1 LEHSTTADRSACG
14 GVSDAMITEAAI
26 REALNEIV
34 DPCSRA
40 AGAPAGLVE
49 MGMIPTVTLADMGE
63 GQMEVGVKLIVT
75 HPFCMMSSIFINEID
90 QKLSAMA
97 GVGKVN
103 VEFDASDFWTPD
115 LMSDDYRQR
124 LAANRARRR
133 ENTLKQRQAA

>member
-1 LEHSTTADRSACG
+1 MSGT
-14 GVSDAMITEAAI
+14 MITEAVI

-40 AGAPAGLVE
+40 AGAPAGLVD
-49 MGMIPTVTLADMGE
+49 MGMIPTVTLADIGE
-63 GQMEVGVKLIVT
+63 GQAEVGVKLIVT

-90 QKLSAMA
+90 QKLSAMP
-97 GVGKVN
+97 GISKVN

-124 LAANRARRR
+124 LEVNRARRR
-133 ENTLKQRQAA
+133 ENTLKQRKAA

>member
-1 LEHSTTADRSACG
+1 MEYCAIANLRTGG
-14 GVSDAMITEAAI
+14 GVSMITEAAI
-26 REALNEIV
+26 RDALNEIV

-49 MGMIPTVTLADMGE
+49 MGMIPTITISEMPD
-63 GQMEVGVKLIVT
+63 GQAEIGVKLIVT

-97 GVGKVN
+97 GVSKVS
-103 VEFDASDFWTPD
+103 VEFDARDFWTPD
-115 LMSDDYRQR
+115 LMTDEYRKRLDDI
-124 LAANRARRR
+124 RARRR